1 MTVHPNQALLQE
13 LLGDGF
19 ASPEREYRARTDDFV
34 AEIPQTGERMTRDQL
49 YQRQQA
55 FDSRPQAT
63 LRRLS
68 GEGDHWAAELDIDY
82 GTQRS
87 LAAVLVQF
95 RDGRIAHETRYYATP
110 SN

>member
-1 MTVHPNQALLQE
+1 MTVHPNQALLQD

-19 ASPEREYRARTDDFV
+19 ATPEQEYQARTEDFV

-49 YQRQQA
+49 YERQRA
-55 FDSRPQAT
+55 FDTPPPAT

-82 GTQRS
+82 GTERA
-87 LAAVLVQF
+87 LGAVLVQF
-95 RDGRIAHETRYYATP
+95 RDGQIAHETRYYATP
-110 SN
+110 NP

>member
-1 MTVHPNQALLQE
+1 MTMHPNEAMLQK

-19 ASPEREYRARTDDFV
+19 ASPEYEFQARAEDFV

-49 YQRQQA
+49 YERQRA
-55 FDSRPQAT
+55 FDTRPRAT

-82 GTQRS
+82 GTERS
-87 LAAVLVQF
+87 VAAVLVQF
-95 RDGRIAHETRYYATP
+95 RDGRIARETRYYTAPRT
-110 SN
+110 